1 LDNDFP
7 EAHLRHSFEEA
18 ENMYGMSPTVLM
30 IVALLATAAL
40 FLLTPLGR
48 RKPKRVE
55 KWEKAE
61 IMKKLLALSEQDPAL
76 ASAAP
81 SVRLRATT
89 TKSGMRPS
97 GAHMK
102 AITSTALPSR
112 KTR

>member
-1 LDNDFP
+1 MYDI
-7 EAHLRHSFEEA
+7 ASLRLVIA
-18 ENMYGMSPTVLM
+18 LAGVGVAAL
-30 IVALLATAAL
+30 ALLLKL
-40 FLLTPLGR
+40 FA
-48 RKPKRVE
+48 RKPKRAE